1 MPLEDFIIKTYILVD
16 DFLKIIPT
24 LRKRGPSPQ
33 LTDAEVVTMEIV
45 GEFFGH
51 GSDKGIYDYFR
62 THWLSWF
69 PKIGCRT
76 SFTRQLANLWSI
88 KMEFQKEMVQRISAD
103 NDLFLFDGIPM
114 PTCNPKRMSR
124 RNHFYG
130 TGGFGYCAAKDK
142 KYFGFK
148 GHAVVNQH
156 GMILNF
162 TFAPANI
169 DERDVLPELVTEYK
183 GMLIA
188 DKGLIRPA
196 LTELLA
202 SQDLNLQTPL
212 RKNMKDPRPKPVVHQ
227 MMNMRR
233 LIETVFSQLTDR
245 FNIQSIRAKDL
256 WHFTAK
262 AVRKVLAH
270 TVAFFF
276 AGSLKFDDIL
286 C

>member
-16 DFLKIIPT
+16 DFLKTLPT

-45 GEFFGH
+45 GEFLGH
-51 GSDKGIYDYFR
+51 GSDKEIYDYFR

-69 PKIGCRT
+69 PKMGCRT
-76 SFTRQLANLWSI
+76 AFTRQLANLWGI
-88 KMEFQKEMVQRISAD
+88 KMEFQKGMVQRISPD
-103 NDLFLFDGIPM
+103 NDLFLFDGIPL

-148 GHAVVNQH
+148 GHAVVNQQ
-156 GMILNF
+156 GLILNF

-169 DERDVLPELVTEYK
+169 DERDVLPELVTKYK

-188 DKGLIRPA
+188 DKGLIRPE

-212 RKNMKDPRPKPVVHQ
+212 RKNMKDPRPKSVVYQ
-227 MMNMRR
+227 MMNVRR
-233 LIETVFSQLTDR
+233 LIETVFGQLTDR
-245 FNIQSIRAKDL
+245 FNIQSIRAKDI
-256 WHFTAK
+256 WHLTAK
-262 AVRKVLAH
+262 IGRKLLAH

-276 AGSLKFDDIL
+276 AGSLNFDAIL
-286 C
+286 

>member
-1 MPLEDFIIKTYILVD
+1 MPLEDFIIKTYVLVD
-16 DFLKIIPT
+16 DFLATFPM

-33 LTDAEVVTMEIV
+33 LTDAEVITMEIV
-45 GEFFGH
+45 GEFLGR
-51 GSDKGIYDYFR
+51 GSDKEIYDYFK

-69 PKIGCRT
+69 PKMGCRT
-76 SFTRQLANLWSI
+76 AFSRQLANLWSI
-88 KMEFQKEMVQRISAD
+88 KMQFQKEMIHRISPD
-103 NDLFLFDGIPM
+103 NDLFLFDGIPL
-114 PTCNPKRMSR
+114 PTCNPKRVSY

-130 TGGFGYCAAKDK
+130 IGGFGYCAAKDK

-148 GHAVVNQH
+148 GHAVTNQQ
-156 GMILNF
+156 GLILNF
-162 TFAPANI
+162 TFTPANI
-169 DERDVLPELVTEYK
+169 DERDVLPELVAKYK

-188 DKGLIRPA
+188 DKGLIRPE

-212 RKNMKDPRPKPVVHQ
+212 RKNMKDSRPKSVVYQ

-233 LIETVFSQLTDR
+233 LIETTFGQLTYR

-256 WHFTAK
+256 WHLTVK
-262 AVRKVLAH
+262 VGRKVLAH

-286 C
+286 

>member
-16 DFLKIIPT
+16 EFLKIPPT

-45 GEFFGH
+45 GEFLGH
-51 GSDKGIYDYFR
+51 GSDKKIYDYFR

-69 PKIGCRT
+69 PKMGCRT
-76 SFTRQLANLWSI
+76 AFTRQLANLWGI
-88 KMEFQKEMVQRISAD
+88 KMEFQKEMVQRIAPD
-103 NDLFLFDGIPM
+103 NDLFLFDGIPL
-114 PTCNPKRMSR
+114 PTCNPKRINR
-124 RNHFYG
+124 RNHFFG

-148 GHAVVNQH
+148 GHAVINQQ
-156 GMILNF
+156 GLILNF

-169 DERDVLPELVTEYK
+169 DERDVLPELVTKYK

-188 DKGLIRPA
+188 DKGLIRPE

-212 RKNMKDPRPKPVVHQ
+212 RKNMKDPRPKSVVYQ
-227 MMNMRR
+227 MMNVRR
-233 LIETVFSQLTDR
+233 LIETVFGQLTDR

-256 WHFTAK
+256 WHLTAK
-262 AVRKVLAH
+262 IGRKLLAH

-276 AGSLKFDDIL
+276 AGSLNFDAIL
-286 C
+286 